1 MSKKKSSSSSEDE
14 KDSFDEDFLNVKVE
28 DIPIQVKGTEEVES
42 EIAEIMKSGCN
53 RQIAEYVMILYYE
66 IEKDKEINLI
76 KLRKAYEKV
85 LKEQNNIMSNT
96 ISSLKDYLNKIK
108 DDNEIKIKEKD
119 LEEISEKIPEYE
131 LEVEE
136 ILENEDIEKCFE
148 QAKIKGEEEKYK
160 LIKYFLNEN
169 ISKLDSKIRDEL
181 NEKSKKYK
189 EKRDAVIEF
198 GLRNVKKIINNQNE
212 YDKFVKEY
220 KKYQDGVKKIDWQ
233 TK

>member
-28 DIPIQVKGTEEVES
+28 DIPIQVRGTEEVES

-198 GLRNVKKIINNQNE
+198 GLRNVKKIINNQDE

>member
-108 DDNEIKIKEKD
+108 DDNEIKKKEKD

-131 LEVEE
+131 LEMEE